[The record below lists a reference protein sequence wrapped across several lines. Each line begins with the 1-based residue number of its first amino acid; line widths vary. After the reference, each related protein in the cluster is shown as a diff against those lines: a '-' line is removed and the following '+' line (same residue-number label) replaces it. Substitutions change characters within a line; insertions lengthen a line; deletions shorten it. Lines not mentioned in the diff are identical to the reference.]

1 VEAVKAAVP
10 EAIVNG
16 PSPEDG
22 APHIVNLGF
31 PGVRG
36 EVMLHALEAEGVY
49 VSTGS
54 ACSSKK
60 LKVSGVLTA
69 MGIRPQVAEWAV
81 RFSLSPHTTEEE
93 IDYAADKIGVLYGQ
107 LKRFQRR

>member
-1 VEAVKAAVP
+1 
-10 EAIVNG
+10 
-16 PSPEDG
+16 
-22 APHIVNLGF
+22 
-31 PGVRG
+31 
-36 EVMLHALEAEGVY
+36 MLHALEGEGVY

-69 MGIRPQVAEWAV
+69 MGIRPNVAEWAV

-93 IDYAADKIGVLYGQ
+93 IDYAVEKIGSVYG
-107 LKRFQRR
+107 LLARVQRR